1 MRVVVRV
8 QPSAKR
14 TRVGGRYGDQEPPVL
29 KVRVTAPAVDG
40 KANAAV
46 VAAVADALGLP
57 AHAVRIVAG
66 ATNRTKTLA
75 VEGADAAVL
84 QQLLDAG

>member
-1 MRVVVRV
+1 
-8 QPSAKR
+8 
-14 TRVGGRYGDQEPPVL
+14 
-29 KVRVTAPAVDG
+29 
-40 KANAAV
+40 

-75 VEGADAAVL
+75 VEGADAAAV
-84 QQLLDAG
+84 QQLLDTGSVCRCALGKPACGRLWSQNQV